1 MDLPR
6 QDTLFQEIAAN
17 SQFTFVKAG
26 GPGGQNVNKVNT
38 KVQLTLPLET
48 LTVLRPQEMA
58 LIQERLFSRL
68 KEGCLCLTAQ
78 EHRAQAMNRSDALEK
93 AWRLILEAIK
103 IRPPRKATK
112 KTRASQEKRL
122 LAKRQRSLL
131 KQYRGSEGRR
141 RGGEDL

>member
-6 QDTLFQEIAAN
+6 QDALFQEIAAN

-26 GPGGQNVNKVNT
+26 GPGGQNVNKLNT
-38 KVQLTLPLET
+38 KVHLSLPLES
-48 LTVLRPQEMA
+48 LTVLHPHEVA
-58 LIQERLFSRL
+58 LVQERLFSRL

-78 EHRAQAMNRSDALEK
+78 EHRAQAMNRSEALEK
-93 AWRLILEAIK
+93 ALRLILEAIK

-122 LAKRQRSLL
+122 QAKRQRSLV
-131 KQYRGSEGRR
+131 KRYRGSEGM
-141 RGGEDL
+141 GA